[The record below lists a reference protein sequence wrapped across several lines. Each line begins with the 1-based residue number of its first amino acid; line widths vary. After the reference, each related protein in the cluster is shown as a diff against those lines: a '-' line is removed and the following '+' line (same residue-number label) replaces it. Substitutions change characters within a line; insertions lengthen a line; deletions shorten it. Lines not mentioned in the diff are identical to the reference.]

1 MRTLV
6 VLASM
11 LFAGC
16 AVSAAHPL
24 HAAERRGLTHPS
36 ADVVAQVDRLMPGVV
51 ALILSTEANALAHG
65 RALTADERALA
76 RSVGVAAP
84 ERVRVLEESSM
95 PGTDEPA
102 LALLVRQFGAYNPR
116 RWGLTAR
123 YGIVFKTRPTKPLLA
138 HELRHVAQYEHLGLD
153 GFARRYI
160 TELLVVGYANSPLEA
175 EANIAAAPY
184 KGLP

>member
-1 MRTLV
+1 MRTIV
-6 VLASM
+6 VLALM

-24 HAAERRGLTHPS
+24 QAAQRRALAHPS
-36 ADVVAQVDRLMPGVV
+36 ADVVAQVDKLMPGVV

-65 RALTADERALA
+65 RPLTADEIAIA

-84 ERVRVLEESSM
+84 ERVRVLEESAM
-95 PGTDEPA
+95 PGSDEPA
-102 LALLVRQFGAYNPR
+102 LAILIRQLGSYNPR

-123 YGIVFKTRPTKPLLA
+123 YGIVFKTPPPKPLLA
-138 HELRHVAQYEHLGLD
+138 HELRHVAQYEHLGLE

-160 TELLVVGYANSPLEA
+160 TELMVVGYVNAPLET
-175 EANIAAAPY
+175 EANDAAAPY
-184 KGLP
+184 KGMP